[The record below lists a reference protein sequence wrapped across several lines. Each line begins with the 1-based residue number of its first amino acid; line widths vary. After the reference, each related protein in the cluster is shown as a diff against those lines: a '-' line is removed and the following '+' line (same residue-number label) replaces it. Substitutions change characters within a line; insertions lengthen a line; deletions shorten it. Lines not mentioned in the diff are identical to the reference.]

1 MPTRSDAT
9 PAGAPDSEGV
19 RQRNYRET
27 HQRIH
32 LAALALA
39 ERDGLQHMTTAQ
51 IAADAGI
58 SRRTF
63 FRYFSCKEQAVLP
76 GHRRYLDAL
85 AEIPLLQPGA
95 ATPADIVAIID
106 AVGDQV
112 LMLEGDPELTVHRRV
127 SALLHSEPELRAYG
141 AAQDA
146 EIAERMAER
155 LTERFPDVSLAE
167 LTLLTEVGI
176 TAWRHGWIRWS
187 AQAEEPGAETPA
199 ESHRATRAALRRAFR
214 GGTA

>member
-9 PAGAPDSEGV
+9 PAGAPDTEGV

-85 AEIPLLQPGA
+85 AEIPLPQPGA

-112 LMLEGDPELTVHRRV
+112 LTLEGDPELTVHRRV

-199 ESHRATRAALRRAFR
+199 ESHRATRAALRRAFC

>member
-9 PAGAPDSEGV
+9 PAGTPDSEGV

-51 IAADAGI
+51 IAAHAGI

-85 AEIPLLQPGA
+85 AEIPLPQPGA

-199 ESHRATRAALRRAFR
+199 ESHRATRAALRRAFC

>member
-85 AEIPLLQPGA
+85 AEIPLPQPGA

>member
-1 MPTRSDAT
+1 MPERSDAPPT
-9 PAGAPDSEGV
+9 GSPGTEGV
-19 RQRNYRET
+19 RERHYRET
-27 HQRIH
+27 HKRIH

-39 ERDGLQHMTTAQ
+39 ERDGLHRMTTAQ

-63 FRYFSCKEQAVLP
+63 FRYFACKEQAVLP

-85 AEIPLLQPGA
+85 AEIPLPQPGA
-95 ATPADIVAIID
+95 ADPADIVAIID

-112 LMLEGDPELTVHRRV
+112 LSFEGDPELTVHRRV

-155 LTERFPDVSLAE
+155 LTGVFPEVSLAE

-187 AQAEEPGAETPA
+187 AQAEAPGAETPT
-199 ESHRATRAALRRAFR
+199 ESHRATRAALRRAFC